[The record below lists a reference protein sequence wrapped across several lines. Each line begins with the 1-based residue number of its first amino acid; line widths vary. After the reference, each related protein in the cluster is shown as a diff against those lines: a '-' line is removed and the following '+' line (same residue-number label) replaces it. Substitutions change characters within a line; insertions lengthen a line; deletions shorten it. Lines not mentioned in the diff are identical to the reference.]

1 MPKNKNFSSVIQVVG
16 SRWGWSRLMM
26 RSPGSAWNPCSST
39 WKSPRST
46 WTSLISAIIAIL
58 VGATPIFSYRWAQ
71 WTKDGRKWKGNSKK
85 KNERN
90 LIHLPLRGPLNKGE
104 RPRLPLNLFSKKT
117 GVFGP
122 RPAKLGELPQSEFD
136 LELFSHR
143 EGLKK
148 NFFLG
153 IFPK

>member
-1 MPKNKNFSSVIQVVG
+1 MAENEREIV
-16 SRWGWSRLMM
+16 
-26 RSPGSAWNPCSST
+26 
-39 WKSPRST
+39 
-46 WTSLISAIIAIL
+46 
-58 VGATPIFSYRWAQ
+58 
-71 WTKDGRKWKGNSKK
+71 K

-104 RPRLPLNLFSKKT
+104 RSRLPLNLFSKKT

-143 EGLKK
+143 QGDKTIVFFR
-148 NFFLG
+148 NFS
-153 IFPK
+153 